1 MIKTLITSFKL
12 ENTYKANSI
21 IYSIKGLPIIKDILP
36 YSLYQSK
43 GLKKFAN
50 IISGLVHIVNIF
62 WGKFIYLLLMV
73 FFMSLLYETNQANTF
88 LHIFTFLTMIG
99 GLLNTHMFTPA
110 NDKYY
115 AIVIM
120 NMDAQKYALANIYYL
135 MIEIIIGF
143 MPFTIILGLIANLSL
158 AISIIMPIFVVM
170 LKLMMINYE
179 LHCFNKTR
187 TANIEKPLNPI
198 MWLFA
203 IVFLV
208 IGYGLPFAG
217 ITISE
222 TIFIIIFGLSIIG
235 GTVSLIKINK
245 FKYYK
250 KMYKQLLTLENVYKV
265 ENINSSKKIKENT
278 EKQIK
283 YDGEVISNKSGF
295 AYFHEL
301 FVKRHKKI
309 LTQAVKRQAIIILV
323 VFAIAILTAIF
334 NSEISK
340 NINNMML
347 TYLPYFVFIMYLLNR
362 GTTVTQ
368 AMFMNCDHSMLTYKI
383 YRTPRLILGVFKQRL
398 KTLIILNLLPATL
411 IAVGLPL
418 LLYITGG
425 TDNILNYFVLF
436 FSIIAMSIFFS
447 VHYLVMYYL
456 LQPYNVATELK
467 NSTYGIVQGL
477 TYIVCY
483 YMIKFKLPTI
493 PFGITITTFS
503 ILYCLISLVVAYKLA
518 PRTFKLR
525 V

>member
-158 AISIIMPIFVVM
+158 AI
-170 LKLMMINYE
+170 NYE

-235 GTVSLIKINK
+235 GTVSIIKINK

-265 ENINSSKKIKENT
+265 ENIT
-278 EKQIK
+278 
-283 YDGEVISNKSGF
+283 
-295 AYFHEL
+295 
-301 FVKRHKKI
+301 
-309 LTQAVKRQAIIILV
+309 
-323 VFAIAILTAIF
+323 
-334 NSEISK
+334 
-340 NINNMML
+340 
-347 TYLPYFVFIMYLLNR
+347 PNR
-362 GTTVTQ
+362 G
-368 AMFMNCDHSMLTYKI
+368 
-383 YRTPRLILGVFKQRL
+383 
-398 KTLIILNLLPATL
+398 
-411 IAVGLPL
+411 
-418 LLYITGG
+418 
-425 TDNILNYFVLF
+425 
-436 FSIIAMSIFFS
+436 
-447 VHYLVMYYL
+447 
-456 LQPYNVATELK
+456 
-467 NSTYGIVQGL
+467 
-477 TYIVCY
+477 
-483 YMIKFKLPTI
+483 
-493 PFGITITTFS
+493 
-503 ILYCLISLVVAYKLA
+503 
-518 PRTFKLR
+518 
-525 V
+525 